1 MRQVLHIIAAL
12 LVVSAPALAQ
22 SIDLKIVKLNDKGV
36 VEVTKTISQPQEY
49 TYQVQV
55 PIQQQVIQN
64 GQPVVQVV
72 MVTETRR
79 GTRMTQTSG
88 YAPLEEK
95 DAKFTDLQGKPAN
108 FADIKKTLEKGPIAV
123 IALPKDAAM
132 PSAAI
137 LQAFK
142 TDTLILRVES
152 EITTKKTTAMPVPG
166 GGIVIDAVPAIPALP
181 PRVIEQKI
189 EVKKAE

>member
-1 MRQVLHIIAAL
+1 MRQLLRSIAAL
-12 LVVSAPALAQ
+12 LVFSGPALAQ
-22 SIDLKIVKLNDKGV
+22 TVDLRVVKLNDKGS
-36 VEVTKTISQPQEY
+36 VEVAKTISQPQEY

-55 PIQQQVIQN
+55 PVQQQVIQN

-95 DAKFTDLQGKPAN
+95 DASFTDLQGKASK

-166 GGIVIDAVPAIPALP
+166 GGIVINAVPAIPALP
-181 PRVIEQKI
+181 ARVIEQKI